1 MIAALLGPLKP
12 YLLGARLF
20 LYASVALAIFGG
32 GFWMGAQRGDA
43 KAAQA
48 MLTCSQTLARQS
60 SDAIKLQA
68 ARDAAA
74 ADSLSKVVADVQASE
89 KARQTLAAQNASLAQ
104 ANAKLSADLGRS
116 NAALGV
122 LKSRIAGYVA
132 GGPGSDTA
140 ACAAV
145 AGRARV
151 LGDLFG
157 QSLGL
162 LQQASDLLAT
172 GQGLAGEGAA
182 ISADAAA
189 VADQLGA
196 VVRGWQDRYR
206 AVEQAK

>member
-12 YLLGARLF
+12 YLIEARLF
-20 LYASVALAIFGG
+20 LYAVIALGIFGG

-48 MLTCSQTLARQS
+48 MLTCSQTLAKQS

-74 ADSLSKVVADVQASE
+74 ADSLAKVVADVQTSE
-89 KARQTLAAQNASLAQ
+89 KARQTLAAQNAALAQ

-122 LKSRIAGYVA
+122 LKSRIGGYVA
-132 GGPGSDTA
+132 GAAGSDTA
-140 ACAAV
+140 ACAAI

-157 QSLGL
+157 DSLDL
-162 LQQASDLLAT
+162 LQQASSLLGE
-172 GQGLAGEGAA
+172 GQGLASEGAA

-206 AVEQAK
+206 TVEKAK